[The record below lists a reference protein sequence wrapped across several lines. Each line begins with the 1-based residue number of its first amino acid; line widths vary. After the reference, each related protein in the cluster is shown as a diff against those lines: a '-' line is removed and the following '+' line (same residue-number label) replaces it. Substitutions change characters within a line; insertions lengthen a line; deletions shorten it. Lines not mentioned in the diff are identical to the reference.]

1 VSRLDDALREVQDE
15 LRKERAQMNFRALQ
29 LEVDDWASKNFG
41 VTRPP
46 WHQIL
51 GAVEEIGELSHAYL
65 KREQKI
71 RGTYEEH
78 TAAISDAVADVI
90 IFLANFCCTA
100 DIDLQE
106 TVEAVWTRVK
116 ARDWTKNALHGG
128 DVASHRELHPNES
141 GELELAQ
148 LGNTGHVMPI
158 TRESA
163 EQLDR
168 MLHEQTHGAVR
179 WLPEDTDQ
187 LREGKYVASRH
198 GIMKLARHGLM
209 ISDDGT
215 IIDMNKVEEQQAQEA
230 EREALGV
237 PDRSVRG
244 DTDQD
249 IPF

>member
-1 VSRLDDALREVQDE
+1 MSRLDDALREVQDE
-15 LRKERAQMNFRALQ
+15 LRKEREQMDFRALQ
-29 LEVDDWASKNFG
+29 LEVDEWASKNFG

-71 RGTYEEH
+71 RGTYDEH

-106 TVEAVWTRVK
+106 TVESVWKRVK
-116 ARDWTKNALHGG
+116 QRDWTKNALHGG
-128 DVASHRELHPNES
+128 DVASHRELHPQDGLS
-141 GELELAQ
+141 LPLTAVDDTRQ
-148 LGNTGHVMPI
+148 TMPL
-158 TRESA
+158 TSETV

-168 MLHEQTHGAVR
+168 ILREQTHGVVR
-179 WLPEDTDQ
+179 WQEEDIEQITD
-187 LREGKYVASRH
+187 GKLIASRD
-198 GIMKLARHGLM
+198 GFMKLTRHGLA
-209 ISDDGT
+209 ISDTGT
-215 IIDMNKVEEQQAQEA
+215 VIDMNKVEEQQASEA
-230 EREALGV
+230 AREAV
-237 PDRSVRG
+237 G
-244 DTDQD
+244 DLD